1 MTQDEEFGA
10 IWASFPI
17 TSERLTQ
24 LWQQL
29 ADLRHRHHNGS
40 DGTMTARTVAQ
51 LRAFAMA
58 VNDLHFAVEAIEK
71 DEDPDSNLPF

>member
-24 LWQQL
+24 LWQDL
-29 ADLRHRHHNGS
+29 AGLRHRAHAAS
-40 DGTMTARTVAQ
+40 DGSMSDLTKKQ
-51 LRAFAMA
+51 LKVFAMA
-58 VNDLHFAVEAIEK
+58 VADLHFAVEAISK
-71 DEDPDSNLPF
+71 DIDPHDLIPF